1 MEKPRLVPSTVSAP
15 RSGQGMGL
23 WGPECRTERFSLG
36 NLLGERVMESA
47 REDPG
52 WAKALR
58 RFFAEK
64 R

>member
-1 MEKPRLVPSTVSAP
+1 MEKPRLGPSTVSAR

-36 NLLGERVMESA
+36 NLLEERVMESA

-64 R
+64 E

>member
-1 MEKPRLVPSTVSAP
+1 
-15 RSGQGMGL
+15 MGL
-23 WGPECRTERFSLG
+23 WGLECRTERFGLG
-36 NLLGERVMESA
+36 NLLEERVMEIA

-64 R
+64 E